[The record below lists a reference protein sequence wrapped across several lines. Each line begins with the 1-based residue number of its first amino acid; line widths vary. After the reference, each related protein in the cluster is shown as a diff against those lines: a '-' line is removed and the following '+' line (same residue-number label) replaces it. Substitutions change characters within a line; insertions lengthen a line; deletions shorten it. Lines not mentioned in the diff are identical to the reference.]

1 MEKFKPEQ
9 LQFSDMAISHFSKIL
24 EKELGKKSIRIGIRK
39 AGCSGYEYFFDYE
52 EAHNDNDTII
62 KYDDCTFLIDSKS
75 FEFLKGSKV
84 DYTEDGFN
92 KGIQFHNTNTPEVC
106 TCAQSFKIDSKES
119 SDTKNT
125 YQIKK
130 KNKNL
135 TS

>member
-84 DYTEDGFN
+84 DYAEDGFN
-92 KGIQFHNTNTPEVC
+92 KGIQFHNPNATAVC
-106 TCAQSFKIDSKES
+106 GCGESFKIDSKES

-125 YQIKK
+125 SQIKK
-130 KNKNL
+130 K
-135 TS
+135 